1 MQKEPSEKCKHHM
14 MGPKTCHHPRKKGEK
29 EEKKGNK
36 GKKNS
41 MFCRI
46 SLF

>member
-1 MQKEPSEKCKHHM
+1 M
-14 MGPKTCHHPRKKGEK
+14 MGPKTCHHPKKREGK

-41 MFCRI
+41 MGDG
-46 SLF
+46 LYL